1 MQKIHVLDQD
11 TINQIAAG
19 EVIER
24 PASVVKELTE
34 NAIDA
39 GATAVTVEI
48 RDGGKALIRV
58 TDNGSGF
65 DPADIRT
72 AFMPHATSKIQ
83 TAEDLFSVGS
93 LGFRGEALPSVAS
106 VSRTELIT
114 RTSEN
119 ITGIRYINEGGVEK
133 EFSEVGAP
141 EGTTIIIRD
150 LFFNTPARKKF
161 LKKGITEASNVST
174 MMERLALSHPS
185 VAIRLIADDKVRL
198 STPGNGRLKDLVYS
212 IYGKD
217 AAAAMIP
224 VEGTFSGVEISG
236 FTAKPEYSRA
246 NRTSEIY
253 FVNNRFVRNPVIGK
267 AIENAYLGFLMQHR
281 YPVCILFLRFRPGAV
296 DVNVHPAKLE
306 IRFSDEDLAY
316 QAVYEAVREALSSV
330 ELIKRQQLVKE
341 LQEETRKDMGT
352 EPFFAERRPVYSF
365 GTEKIRR
372 PEAAAVSSMPERQDS
387 VSDGYDGNPA
397 ETRPEPIQPKRR
409 ELSTVELLMKKW
421 DSKNGAE
428 NGSAEISAPVSASVP
443 EPAAPTLAA
452 EPVPATGPS
461 SRKSDTL
468 LAGTQERLFTEET
481 RKDYRVIGQLF
492 DTYWLFEY
500 KDTFLMMDQH
510 AAHEKVLYEKNL
522 AAFRNKEFTSQ
533 MLMPPYEPEL
543 GVKEMQMFSEYI
555 RAFRQLGFEFGN
567 SDGKLTITAVP
578 GNVLGLSWQEV
589 FKELLDSVSGETGRE
604 PVHILEEKL
613 ALMSCKAAIKGNYT
627 ISLAEINELLDQLL
641 KLENPYMCP
650 HGRPTMISMSKYE
663 IEKRFSRIV

>member
-1 MQKIHVLDQD
+1 MQKIHILDQD

-24 PASVVKELTE
+24 PSSVVKELTE

-39 GATAVTVEI
+39 GASAVTVEI
-48 RDGGKALIRV
+48 RDGGKALIRI

-72 AFMPHATSKIQ
+72 AFMPHATSKIR

-106 VSRTELIT
+106 VSKTELIT
-114 RTSEN
+114 RTAEN
-119 ITGIRYINEGGVEK
+119 ITGIRYINEGGAEK

-161 LKKGITEASNVST
+161 LKKGMTEASNVCT

-185 VAIRLIADDKVRL
+185 VAMRLIVDDRVKL
-198 STPGNGRLKDLVYS
+198 NTPGSGRLKDLVYS
-212 IYGKD
+212 VYGKD
-217 AAAAMIP
+217 AAASMIP
-224 VEGTFSGVEISG
+224 VNGTWSGVEITG

-253 FVNNRFVRNPVIGK
+253 FVNNRFVKNPVIGK
-267 AIENAYLGFLMQHR
+267 AIENAYQGFLMQHR
-281 YPVCILFLRFRPGAV
+281 YPVCILFLQFKPGSV

-330 ELIKRQQLVKE
+330 ELIKRQQLVRE
-341 LQEETRKDMGT
+341 LQEESRREEGT
-352 EPFFAERRPVYSF
+352 EPFFAERKPVYSVV
-365 GTEKIRR
+365 GNTSEWKEEMTDTAGSEREELPPVRNEALSGADRMQTAR
-372 PEAAAVSSMPERQDS
+372 PF
-387 VSDGYDGNPA
+387 
-397 ETRPEPIQPKRR
+397 KK
-409 ELSTVELLMKKW
+409 ELSTFELLMKEWEK
-421 DSKNGAE
+421 DEKQAE
-428 NGSAEISAPVSASVP
+428 HNAP
-443 EPAAPTLAA
+443 EEMPAAAEKAA
-452 EPVPATGPS
+452 PEESHSPVQK
-461 SRKSDTL
+461 RDML
-468 LAGTQERLFTEET
+468 LSGTQERLFTEET
-481 RKDYRVIGQLF
+481 RKNYRVIGQLF

-500 KDTFLMMDQH
+500 NDTFLMMDQH

-533 MLMPPYEPEL
+533 MLMPPYEPDL
-543 GVKEMQMFSEYI
+543 GVKEMQMFSEHI

-567 SDGKLTITAVP
+567 ADGKLQVTAVP

-589 FKELLDSVSGETGRE
+589 FKELLDSVSGETGHE
-604 PVHILEEKL
+604 QVHILEEKL

-627 ISLAEINELLDQLL
+627 ISNAEINTLLDELLQLD
-641 KLENPYMCP
+641 NPYMCP
-650 HGRPTMISMSKYE
+650 HGRPTLISMSKYE

>member
-1 MQKIHVLDQD
+1 MQKIHILDQD

-24 PASVVKELTE
+24 PSSVVKELTE

-39 GATAVTVEI
+39 GASAVTVEI

-72 AFMPHATSKIQ
+72 AFMPHATSKIR

-106 VSRTELIT
+106 VSKTELIT
-114 RTSEN
+114 RTGEN
-119 ITGIRYINEGGVEK
+119 ITGIRYINEGGTEK

-141 EGTTIIIRD
+141 EGTTIIIRE
-150 LFFNTPARKKF
+150 LFYNTPARKKF
-161 LKKGITEASNVST
+161 LKKGMTEASNVCT

-185 VAIRLIADDKVRL
+185 VAMRLIVDDRVRL
-198 STPGNGRLKDLVYS
+198 NTPGSGRLKDLVYS
-212 IYGKD
+212 VYGKD
-217 AAAAMIP
+217 AAASMIP
-224 VEGTFSGVEISG
+224 VNGTWSGVEITG

-253 FVNNRFVRNPVIGK
+253 FVNNRFVKNPVIGK
-267 AIENAYLGFLMQHR
+267 AIENAYQGFLMQHR
-281 YPVCILFLRFRPGAV
+281 YPVCILFLQFSPGSV

-330 ELIKRQQLVKE
+330 ELIKRQQLVRE
-341 LQEETRKDMGT
+341 LQEESRREEGT
-352 EPFFAERRPVYSF
+352 EPFFAERKPVYSAA
-365 GTEKIRR
+365 GRTSEKTE
-372 PEAAAVSSMPERQDS
+372 E
-387 VSDGYDGNPA
+387 GNAPA
-397 ETRPEPIQPKRR
+397 EREEQEIPPVRSEALSGTGKTGTSRPFRK
-409 ELSTVELLMKKW
+409 ELSTFELLMKEWEK
-421 DSKNGAE
+421 DEKQAE
-428 NGSAEISAPVSASVP
+428 HI
-443 EPAAPTLAA
+443 AA
-452 EPVPATGPS
+452 EEIPAVAEKGVQEESHPPVP
-461 SRKSDTL
+461 KNDVL
-468 LAGTQERLFTEET
+468 LSGTQERLFTEET
-481 RKDYRVIGQLF
+481 RKNYRVIGQLF

-500 KDTFLMMDQH
+500 NDTFLMMDQH

-522 AAFRNKEFTSQ
+522 AAFRKKEFTSQ
-533 MLMPPYEPEL
+533 MLMPPFEPEL
-543 GVKEMQMFSEYI
+543 GVKEMQMFSEHI
-555 RAFRQLGFEFGN
+555 KAFRQLGFEFGN
-567 SDGKLTITAVP
+567 ADGRLQVTAVP

-589 FKELLDSVSGETGRE
+589 FKELLDSVSGETGHE
-604 PVHILEEKL
+604 QVHILEEKL

-627 ISLAEINELLDQLL
+627 ISNAEINTLLDELLQLD
-641 KLENPYMCP
+641 NPYMCP
-650 HGRPTMISMSKYE
+650 HGRPTLISMSKYE

>member
-106 VSRTELIT
+106 VAKTELIT

-330 ELIKRQQLVKE
+330 ELIKRQ
-341 LQEETRKDMGT
+341 
-352 EPFFAERRPVYSF
+352 
-365 GTEKIRR
+365 
-372 PEAAAVSSMPERQDS
+372 
-387 VSDGYDGNPA
+387 
-397 ETRPEPIQPKRR
+397 
-409 ELSTVELLMKKW
+409 
-421 DSKNGAE
+421 
-428 NGSAEISAPVSASVP
+428 
-443 EPAAPTLAA
+443 
-452 EPVPATGPS
+452 
-461 SRKSDTL
+461 
-468 LAGTQERLFTEET
+468 
-481 RKDYRVIGQLF
+481 
-492 DTYWLFEY
+492 
-500 KDTFLMMDQH
+500 
-510 AAHEKVLYEKNL
+510 
-522 AAFRNKEFTSQ
+522 
-533 MLMPPYEPEL
+533 
-543 GVKEMQMFSEYI
+543 
-555 RAFRQLGFEFGN
+555 
-567 SDGKLTITAVP
+567 
-578 GNVLGLSWQEV
+578 
-589 FKELLDSVSGETGRE
+589 
-604 PVHILEEKL
+604 
-613 ALMSCKAAIKGNYT
+613 
-627 ISLAEINELLDQLL
+627 
-641 KLENPYMCP
+641 
-650 HGRPTMISMSKYE
+650 
-663 IEKRFSRIV
+663 

>member
-106 VSRTELIT
+106 VAKTELIT

-185 VAIRLIADDKVRL
+185 VAIRLIVDDKVRL
-198 STPGNGRLKDLVYS
+198 STPGNGRLKDLIYS
-212 IYGKD
+212 IYGKV

-253 FVNNRFVRNPVIGK
+253 FVNNRFVKNPVIGK

-341 LQEETRKDMGT
+341 LQEESRKDAGA

-365 GTEKIRR
+365 GTDGSRR
-372 PEAAAVSSMPERQDS
+372 PEAAAAPSMPESRGP
-387 VSDGYDGNPA
+387 VSDSDDGNLP
-397 ETRPEPIQPKRR
+397 ESRPEPVLPKRR

-421 DSKNGAE
+421 DSKNAVENSAAE
-428 NGSAEISAPVSASVP
+428 MAAPGSAPVP
-443 EPAAPTLAA
+443 EPVTAA
-452 EPVPATGPS
+452 EPVPAPGPS

-543 GVKEMQMFSEYI
+543 GVREMQMFSEYI

-567 SDGKLTITAVP
+567 TDGKLTITAVP

-613 ALMSCKAAIKGNYT
+613 ALMSCKAAIKGNYP
-627 ISLAEINELLDQLL
+627 ISHAEINELLDQLL